1 MVKTNGDTVG
11 DTVGEGVSVVLPLT
25 VGDIVGDRDTVGDDE
40 GVSVGLPLT
49 VGDIV
54 GDRDTVG
61 DDEGV
66 SVELPLTVGDTVGE
80 EVSATWLLTCTS
92 RITSA
97 KKSNCMAIGQ
107 SNLFYFPSLVE
118 MDLFVESGV
127 RN

>member
-49 VGDIV
+49 VGD
-54 GDRDTVG
+54 TVR

-66 SVELPLTVGDTVGE
+66 SAAWV
-80 EVSATWLLTCTS
+80 LTCTS

-107 SNLFYFPSLVE
+107 
-118 MDLFVESGV
+118 
-127 RN
+127 

>member
-1 MVKTNGDTVG
+1 MSEYLDMVRTLGDTVG

-49 VGDIV
+49 VGD
-54 GDRDTVG
+54 TVG
-61 DDEGV
+61 K
-66 SVELPLTVGDTVGE
+66 
-80 EVSATWLLTCTS
+80 EVSAAWLLTRTS

-107 SNLFYFPSLVE
+107 
-118 MDLFVESGV
+118 
-127 RN
+127 